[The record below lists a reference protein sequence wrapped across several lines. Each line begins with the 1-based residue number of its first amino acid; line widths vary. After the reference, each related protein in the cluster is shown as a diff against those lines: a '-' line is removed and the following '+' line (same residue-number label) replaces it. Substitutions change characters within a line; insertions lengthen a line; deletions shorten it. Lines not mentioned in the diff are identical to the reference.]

1 MKVLLTQGLL
11 FYPQIT
17 GVLTMGVRDRY
28 MNVMQ
33 DRNVIA
39 GATAAVISPL
49 VDFYAK
55 LLPFLMLAML
65 LIIIDSRFGIQASRK
80 RGETIRTS
88 RAIRRAINKL
98 VDYICWITLAG
109 MIGNTF
115 GTAFHIPLLSII
127 VLCVVYSIELTSI
140 FNNYFFYKGIKKKFN
155 GLKFFSKLTG
165 HTVIEE
171 SIENIEDGKDSDR

>member
-1 MKVLLTQGLL
+1 MTARPFFV
-11 FYPQIT
+11 YPQKGRFLPID
-17 GVLTMGVRDRY
+17 VIRANIMSVIS
-28 MNVMQ
+28 Q

-55 LLPFLMLAML
+55 LLPFIMLAVV
-65 LIIIDSRFGIQASRK
+65 LIAIDSRFGISASRK

-98 VDYICWITLAG
+98 VDYICWVTLAG
-109 MIGNTF
+109 MLGQTF
-115 GTAFHIPLLSII
+115 GTVLHIPLLSVI

-140 FNNYFFYKGIKKKFN
+140 FNNYFEYKGINKKFN
-155 GLKFFSKLTG
+155 ALKFFSKLTG
-165 HTVIEE
+165 KDIEGVIEDKQDDN
-171 SIENIEDGKDSDR
+171 SN